1 MQVKIVKVKKEGY
14 MLGAEDESAEL
25 LQETLGYRVY
35 SAYNHI
41 KTGFPIIGYE
51 TVKRRLLER
60 GVELVVED
68 MSEGEIYAY
77 IVEHGYATEPEEENE
92 IVFVLNC
99 LLEGTDPTNGL
110 EIEKNSFVYDTLV
123 QRVLWRLKD
132 LVSKPTKKK
141 KKVKLGANEST
152 IQLEDFD
159 AIVDE
164 DGEIKT
170 DVVLFHRLRM
180 WRQDKMK
187 EERVPGYTIFY
198 DKTLVAFATY
208 FPKTKYEFLN
218 IYGAG
223 EGKWEKYGE
232 EIIQLITKH
241 ISHDDVDE
249 EIPF

>member
-1 MQVKIVKVKKEGY
+1 MKLVKVKKEGY

-25 LQETLGYRVY
+25 LHQTLGYRLY

-60 GVELVVED
+60 NVELFVED
-68 MSEGEIYAY
+68 MSEEEIHAY
-77 IVEHGYATEPEEENE
+77 IVEHGYAIDPEEENE
-92 IVFVLNC
+92 ILFVLNC

-110 EIEKNSFVYDTLV
+110 EIEKNSFIYDALV

-132 LVSKPTKKK
+132 IVSKPTKKK
-141 KKVKLGANEST
+141 KKAKLGANEAT
-152 IQLEDFD
+152 IRVEDFE

-170 DVVLFHRLRM
+170 DLVLFYRLRM

-187 EERVPGYTIFY
+187 EERMAGYMIFH

-208 FPKTKYEFLN
+208 LPKTKYEFLN

-232 EIIQLITKH
+232 EIIQLITNH
-241 ISHDDVDE
+241 IAHDEIEE